1 MAGPTDTHKI
11 TRELREAYAAQSR
24 GQAGRARV
32 CARRAAGWA
41 IEEHL
46 KRKGIVLGTP
56 SAIDHIHYLLADQKT
71 SLEIHK
77 VLQHLIQRVA
87 KDSPEEDS
95 YWPLPDVN
103 LVEEAHWFVEEL
115 LGISFDARA

>member
-1 MAGPTDTHKI
+1 MTGPINSHKI
-11 TRELREAYAAQSR
+11 TQELQEAYAALSR

-46 KRKGIVLGTP
+46 KRKGIVLDTP
-56 SAIDHIHYLLADQKT
+56 SALDHINYLLTTQNT
-71 SLEIHK
+71 SPEIQK
-77 VLQHLIQRVA
+77 VLQHLTQRVA

>member
-1 MAGPTDTHKI
+1 MTGHLYINKI
-11 TRELREAYAAQSR
+11 TQELQQAYAAQSR
-24 GQAGRARV
+24 GKAGRARV

-46 KRKGIVLGTP
+46 RRRGMILDTP
-56 SAIDHIHYLLADQKT
+56 SALDHINYLLTNQNI
-71 SLEIHK
+71 SPEIQK

-103 LVEEAHWFVEEL
+103 LVEESHWLAEEL
-115 LGISFDARA
+115 LGISIDIRS